1 MPSFTA
7 QLPDLRRSGPVC
19 QVKIGVSEPTADLL
33 RRQGQ
38 HVPSPVEITALID
51 TGASATALK
60 PDVIRQLQLTPR
72 GVANISTPSSSAHPC
87 NVYDVSVMFSNGVGL
102 SVITVI
108 EVPLEGQVIQGLI
121 GRDVLAHGI
130 LIYSGYTNTFSL
142 SF

>member
-1 MPSFTA
+1 M
-7 QLPDLRRSGPVC
+7 R
-19 QVKIGVSEPTADLL
+19 IGLSEPTFELL
-33 RRQGQ
+33 RQQ
-38 HVPSPVEITALID
+38 NKPVPPPIEITALID
-51 TGASATALK
+51 TGASGTAVK
-60 PDVIRQLQLTPR
+60 PEVIRQLQLTPR
-72 GVANISTPSSSAHPC
+72 GVTNICTPSSTAHPC
-87 NVYDVSVMFSNGVGL
+87 NMYDVSLIFPNGVAL

>member
-1 MPSFTA
+1 M
-7 QLPDLRRSGPVC
+7 C
-19 QVKIGVSEPTADLL
+19 QVRIGVSGPAANLL
-33 RRQGQ
+33 RQQ
-38 HVPSPVEITALID
+38 SKPVPNPVEITALID
-51 TGASATALK
+51 TGASGTAVK

-72 GVANISTPSSSAHPC
+72 GVTNIATPSSAAHPC
-87 NVYDVSVMFSNGVGL
+87 NVYDVSLTFANGVVVP
-102 SVITVI
+102 VITVI

>member
-1 MPSFTA
+1 VPSFTS
-7 QLPDLRRSGPVC
+7 QLPDLHRTGPVC
-19 QVKIGVSEPTADLL
+19 QVRIGVSQPTADLL
-33 RRQGQ
+33 RQQGK
-38 HVPSPVEITALID
+38 PIPTPVEITALID
-51 TGASATALK
+51 TGASGTTVK
-60 PDVIRQLQLTPR
+60 PEVIRQLQLTPR
-72 GVANISTPSSSAHPC
+72 GVTNICTPSSSAHPC
-87 NVYDVSVMFSNGVGL
+87 NVYDVSLVFPNGIGV